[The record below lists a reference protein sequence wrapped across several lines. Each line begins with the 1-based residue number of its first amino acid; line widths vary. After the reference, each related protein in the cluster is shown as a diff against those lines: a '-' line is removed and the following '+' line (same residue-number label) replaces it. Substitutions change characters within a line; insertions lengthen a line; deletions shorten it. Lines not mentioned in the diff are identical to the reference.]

1 MVSVYSKPQCPA
13 CDEAKALLTNA
24 GIEFKVLMLGVDFDM
39 DDLMDVFVDLGF
51 PPPRSFPIIVH
62 SDSVMTLTELK
73 ANV

>member
-13 CDEAKALLTNA
+13 CDEAKALLDKK
-24 GIEFKVLMLGVDFDM
+24 GIEYHSLTLGKDFDM
-39 DDLMDVFVDLGF
+39 DDLMEIFEDLGL

-62 SDSVMTLTELK
+62 NASVMTLTELK